1 MNHVAPKPESK
12 REAFFA
18 DPGGFIQAL
27 LKGEETIKKVELA
40 SVRPYEISI
49 EVSEDTLR
57 QYDLTLREVA
67 TAVSRASLDL
77 PSGSVRTDSG
87 EIEDRARRRKYR
99 GEEFREV
106 TIKKLPDGSNLK
118 LGQIASVI
126 DGFVDI
132 GLVCA
137 FNGRPAVV
145 LHVFR
150 VAEQDTLAIA
160 KLARE
165 YVESL
170 QKPEGVEIEVWNDAS
185 FILKGRLDLL

>member
-1 MNHVAPKPESK
+1 M
-12 REAFFA
+12 
-18 DPGGFIQAL
+18 
-27 LKGEETIKKVELA
+27 
-40 SVRPYEISI
+40 
-49 EVSEDTLR
+49 
-57 QYDLTLREVA
+57 
-67 TAVSRASLDL
+67 
-77 PSGSVRTDSG
+77 
-87 EIEDRARRRKYR
+87 
-99 GEEFREV
+99 
-106 TIKKLPDGSNLK
+106 K

-126 DGFVDI
+126 DGFEDI
-132 GLVCA
+132 ELVST

-145 LHVFR
+145 LNVFR